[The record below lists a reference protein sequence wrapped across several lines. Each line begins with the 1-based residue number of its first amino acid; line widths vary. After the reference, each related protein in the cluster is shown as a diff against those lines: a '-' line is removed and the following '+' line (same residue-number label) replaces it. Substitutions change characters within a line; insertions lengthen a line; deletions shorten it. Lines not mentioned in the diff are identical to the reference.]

1 MNCKQITCFYF
12 YHFRNFMFLFCSECA
27 VATAKANVMLYDSK
41 ASTWIPSGPGHG
53 ISKVQLYHNTI
64 TNAYRVVGWR
74 LQDREVLCN

>member
-1 MNCKQITCFYF
+1 M
-12 YHFRNFMFLFCSECA
+12 FRYCSECA

-53 ISKVQLYHNTI
+53 ISKVQLYHNTL

-74 LQDREVLCN
+74 LPDREVWHN